1 MKAGEVRFQQLL
13 NGKIQYRVPL
23 FQRTYSWNQEQWEKL
38 WDDILEIYMLDKPR
52 NHFIGAIVTLPI
64 HDAPERAAK
73 FILIDGQQR
82 LTTLLLLLAV
92 IRKKAERMDLKSL
105 AAQIT
110 EECLINKFATLEEER
125 IKLLPTKRDR
135 LPFWTAILVQTPD
148 DDTQIGAVW
157 RFFEKVIE
165 DGDLFGKPIE
175 LPKLKVRVTDYLDL
189 VSITLDP
196 DDSPHRIFES
206 LNNTGMRLGP
216 SDLIRNYLF
225 MRIPDEQRQ
234 QETYDSAWFPMQEG
248 LGDHL
253 DAFFWRYLMKD
264 GALIRWEETY
274 SQMQTVVEG
283 DRKLDNSQIPDFL
296 RELGIY
302 SSYYRRLIWPD
313 KHEQNTVL
321 REHLSHL
328 NSWEV
333 EVAYPF
339 LLNIFHTLAS
349 GRITADEVAHVLSMI
364 ESFVVR
370 RTVCGIPTNRLR
382 YIFANMSP
390 SIDAASYVES
400 SREYLLR
407 NEWPGDAEFR
417 DKFQTF
423 RLYIPGRLARTRLVL
438 GALERSFGH
447 KEPIELKE
455 TITIEHIMPQTLN
468 EQWRKMLGERAVE
481 IYGQWLH
488 TVGNLTLSGYNPDMG
503 NQSFEEKKKVLR
515 ESHIELT
522 RDIVECEVWNESTIK
537 VRGAML
543 ADRAVVVWKRE

>member
-1 MKAGEVRFQQLL
+1 MKASEVRFQQLL
-13 NGKIQYRVPL
+13 NGRIQYRVPL
-23 FQRTYSWNQEQWEKL
+23 FQRTYSWNQDQWEKL

-52 NHFIGAIVTLPI
+52 NHFIGAVVTLPI

-92 IRKKAERMDLKSL
+92 IMKKAEQMGLKSL
-105 AAQIT
+105 VEQIS
-110 EECLINKFATLEEER
+110 EECLINKYATVEEER
-125 IKLLPTKRDR
+125 IKVLPTKRDR
-135 LPFWTAILVQTPD
+135 LPFWTSITMQTPD
-148 DDTQIGAVW
+148 AATQIGAAW
-157 RFFEKVIE
+157 HFFEKAIE
-165 DGDLFGKPIE
+165 DGDLVGKPID
-175 LPKLKVRVTDYLDL
+175 LPKLKARVTDYLDL

-206 LNNTGMRLGP
+206 LNNTGMKLGP

-225 MRIPDEQRQ
+225 MCIPDEHRQ
-234 QETYDSAWFPMQEG
+234 QDTYDSAWFPMQEG

-253 DAFFWRYLMKD
+253 DDFFWRYLMKD

-274 SQMQTVVEG
+274 SQMQAVVEG
-283 DRKLDNSQIPDFL
+283 DRKLENSQIPDFL
-296 RELGIY
+296 CELGVY

-313 KHEQNTVL
+313 KYEEKAAL
-321 REHLSHL
+321 CEHLSRL

-339 LLNIFHTLAS
+339 LLNVFDTLAH
-349 GRITADEVAHVLSMI
+349 GRITEEEVGHILSML

-370 RTVCGIPTNRLR
+370 RAVCGIPTNRLR

-390 SIDAASYVES
+390 NIDVANHVES

-407 NEWPGDAEFR
+407 NEWPRDAEFR

-423 RLYIPGRLARTRLVL
+423 RLYSGRLARTRLVL

-447 KEPIELKE
+447 KETVDLNE

-468 EQWRKMLGERAVE
+468 EQWLTMLGERALE
-481 IYGQWLH
+481 IHAQWLH

-503 NQSFEEKKKVLR
+503 NQPFEEKKKVLR
-515 ESHIELT
+515 DSHIELN
-522 RDIVECEVWNESTIK
+522 RDIVACEVWDESTIK
-537 VRGAML
+537 LRSATL
-543 ADRAVVVWKRE
+543 ADRAVAVWKRE

>member
-23 FQRTYSWNQEQWEKL
+23 FQRTYSWNQDQWEKL

-92 IRKKAERMDLKSL
+92 IRKKAEQTGLKSL
-105 AAQIT
+105 VEQIS
-110 EECLINKFATLEEER
+110 EECLINKYATVEEER

-135 LPFWTAILVQTPD
+135 LSFWTAISMQTPD
-148 DDTQIGAVW
+148 DVTQVGAAW
-157 RFFEKVIE
+157 HFFEKAIE
-165 DGDLFGKPIE
+165 DGDLIGKPLE

-253 DAFFWRYLMKD
+253 DGFFWRYLMKD
-264 GALIRWEETY
+264 GSLIRWEETY
-274 SQMQTVVEG
+274 SQMQAVVEG
-283 DRKLDNSQIPDFL
+283 DRKLENSQIPDFL

-302 SSYYRRLIWPD
+302 SSHYRRLIWPD
-313 KHEQNTVL
+313 KCEQNTAL
-321 REHLSHL
+321 REYLSRL

-339 LLNIFHTLAS
+339 LLNVFDALAH
-349 GRITADEVAHVLSMI
+349 GKITDEEVAHILSMI

-370 RTVCGIPTNRLR
+370 RAVCGIPTNRLR

-390 SIDAASYVES
+390 SVDVASYVES

-407 NEWPGDAEFR
+407 NEWSGDAEFC

-423 RLYIPGRLARTRLVL
+423 RLYSGRLARTRLVL

-447 KEPIELKE
+447 KEPIEFKE

-468 EQWRKMLGERAVE
+468 EQWRKMLGERAGE
-481 IYGQWLH
+481 IYAQWLH

-503 NQSFEEKKKVLR
+503 NQSFEEKKKILR
-515 ESHIELT
+515 ESHIELN
-522 RDIVECEVWNESTIK
+522 RDIVACEEWNESTI
-537 VRGAML
+537 RARAAML
-543 ADRAVVVWKRE
+543 ADRAVAVWKRE

>member
-13 NGKIQYRVPL
+13 NGRIQYHVPL
-23 FQRTYSWNQEQWEKL
+23 FQRTYNWNQDQWEKL
-38 WDDILEIYMLDKPR
+38 WDDILEIYMMDKPR

-73 FILIDGQQR
+73 FLLIDGQQR
-82 LTTLLLLLAV
+82 LTTLLVLLAV
-92 IRKKAERMDLKSL
+92 IRKKAEQTDLQFL
-105 AAQIT
+105 ATQIT
-110 EECLINKFATLEEER
+110 EECLINKFATPEEG

-135 LPFWTAILVQTPD
+135 LPFRTAISMQTPGD
-148 DDTQIGAVW
+148 DNQIGAAW
-157 RFFEKVIE
+157 QFFEKAIA
-165 DGDLFGKPIE
+165 DGDLSGKPIE
-175 LPKLKVRVTDYLDL
+175 LPKLKVCVTDYLDL

-206 LNNTGMRLGP
+206 LNNTGMKLGP

-248 LGDHL
+248 LGSHL
-253 DAFFWRYLMKD
+253 DGFFWRYLMKD
-264 GALIRWEETY
+264 GILIRWEETY
-274 SQMQTVVEG
+274 SQMQAVVEEKK
-283 DRKLDNSQIPDFL
+283 KLENSRIPDFL
-296 RELGIY
+296 RELNIY
-302 SSYYRRLIWPD
+302 SSYYGRLIWPD
-313 KHEQNTVL
+313 KREPNIAL
-321 REHLSHL
+321 REHLSRL

-339 LLNIFHTLAS
+339 LLNVLDALAH
-349 GRITADEVAHVLSMI
+349 GRIAEDEVAHVLSMI

-390 SIDAASYVES
+390 SIDIASYVES
-400 SREYLLR
+400 SREYLLK

-423 RLYIPGRLARTRLVL
+423 RLYTPSRLARTRLIL

-468 EQWRKMLGERAVE
+468 EQWRKMLGERAEE
-481 IYGQWLH
+481 IHAQWLH

-503 NQSFEEKKKVLR
+503 NQPFEEKKKVLR
-515 ESHIELT
+515 DSHIELS
-522 RDIVECEVWNESTIK
+522 RDIVACELWNENAIK

-543 ADRAVVVWKRE
+543 TDRAVAVWKRE

>member
-1 MKAGEVRFQQLL
+1 MKASEVRFQQLL
-13 NGKIQYRVPL
+13 NGRIQYRVPL
-23 FQRTYSWNQEQWEKL
+23 FQRTYSWNQNQWEKL

-52 NHFIGAIVTLPI
+52 NHFIGAVVTLPI

-92 IRKKAERMDLKSL
+92 IMKKAEQMGLKSL
-105 AAQIT
+105 VEQIS
-110 EECLINKFATLEEER
+110 EECLINKHATAEEER
-125 IKLLPTKRDR
+125 IKVLPTKRDR
-135 LPFWTAILVQTPD
+135 LPFRTSITMQTPD
-148 DDTQIGAVW
+148 AATQIGAAW
-157 RFFEKVIE
+157 CFFEKAIE
-165 DGDLFGKPIE
+165 DGDLLGKPID

-206 LNNTGMRLGP
+206 LNNTGMKLGP

-225 MRIPDEQRQ
+225 MCIPDEHRQ
-234 QETYDSAWFPMQEG
+234 QDTYDSAWFPMQEG

-253 DAFFWRYLMKD
+253 DDFFWRYLMKD

-274 SQMQTVVEG
+274 SQMQAVVEG
-283 DRKLDNSQIPDFL
+283 DRKLENSQIPDFL
-296 RELGIY
+296 CELGVY

-313 KHEQNTVL
+313 KYEENAAL

-339 LLNIFHTLAS
+339 LLNVFDTLAH
-349 GRITADEVAHVLSMI
+349 GRITEEEVGHILSMI

-370 RTVCGIPTNRLR
+370 RGVCGIPTNRLR

-390 SIDAASYVES
+390 NIEAANHVES

-407 NEWPGDAEFR
+407 NEWPTDAEFR

-423 RLYIPGRLARTRLVL
+423 RLYSGRLARTRLVL

-447 KEPIELKE
+447 KETVDLNE

-468 EQWRKMLGERAVE
+468 EQWRTMLGERALE
-481 IYGQWLH
+481 IHAQWLH

-503 NQSFEEKKKVLR
+503 NQPFEEKKKVLR
-515 ESHIELT
+515 DSHIELN
-522 RDIVECEVWNESTIK
+522 RDIVACEVWDESTIE
-537 VRGAML
+537 VRSAML
-543 ADRAVVVWKRE
+543 ADRAVAVWKRE

>member
-23 FQRTYSWNQEQWEKL
+23 FQRTYSWNQDQWEKL

-92 IRKKAERMDLKSL
+92 IRKKADQMGLKSL
-105 AAQIT
+105 VEQIS
-110 EECLINKFATLEEER
+110 EECLTNKYATVEEER
-125 IKLLPTKRDR
+125 IKVLPTKRDR
-135 LPFWTAILVQTPD
+135 LPFWTSISMQTPD
-148 DDTQIGAVW
+148 DTTQIGAAW
-157 RFFEKVIE
+157 RFFEKAIE
-165 DGDLFGKPIE
+165 DGDLLGKPID
-175 LPKLKVRVTDYLDL
+175 LPKLKARVTDYLDL

-206 LNNTGMRLGP
+206 LNNTGMKLGP

-225 MRIPDEQRQ
+225 MRIPDEHRQ
-234 QETYDSAWFPMQEG
+234 QDTYDSAWFPMQEG
-248 LGDHL
+248 LGDRL
-253 DAFFWRYLMKD
+253 DDFFWRHLMKD
-264 GALIRWEETY
+264 GALIRWEEIY
-274 SQMQTVVEG
+274 SQMQAVVEG
-283 DRKLDNSQIPDFL
+283 DRKLENSQIPDFL
-296 RELGIY
+296 CELGVY

-313 KHEQNTVL
+313 KCEQNAAL
-321 REHLSHL
+321 SEHLSRL

-339 LLNIFHTLAS
+339 LLNVFDALAH
-349 GRITADEVAHVLSMI
+349 GRITEEEVGHILSMI

-370 RTVCGIPTNRLR
+370 RAVCGIPTNRLR

-390 SIDAASYVES
+390 NIDVANYVES

-407 NEWPGDAEFR
+407 NEWPVDAEFR

-423 RLYIPGRLARTRLVL
+423 RLYSGRLARTRLVL

-447 KEPIELKE
+447 KERVGLNE

-468 EQWRKMLGERAVE
+468 EQWRTMLGERAGE
-481 IYGQWLH
+481 IHAQWLH

-503 NQSFEEKKKVLR
+503 NQPFEAKKKVLR
-515 ESHIELT
+515 DSHIELN
-522 RDIVECEVWNESTIK
+522 RDIAACEVWNESTIK
-537 VRGAML
+537 VRSAML
-543 ADRAVVVWKRE
+543 ADRAVAVWKRE

>member
-1 MKAGEVRFQQLL
+1 MKASEVRFQQLL
-13 NGKIQYRVPL
+13 NGRIQYRVPL
-23 FQRTYSWNQEQWEKL
+23 FQRTYSWNQDQWEKL

-52 NHFIGAIVTLPI
+52 NHFIGAVVTLPI

-92 IRKKAERMDLKSL
+92 IMKKAEQMGLKSL
-105 AAQIT
+105 VEQIS
-110 EECLINKFATLEEER
+110 EECLINKYATVEEER
-125 IKLLPTKRDR
+125 IKVLPTKRDR
-135 LPFWTAILVQTPD
+135 LPFWTSITMQTPD
-148 DDTQIGAVW
+148 AATQIGATW
-157 RFFEKVIE
+157 HFFEKAIE
-165 DGDLFGKPIE
+165 DGDLLGKPID
-175 LPKLKVRVTDYLDL
+175 LPKLKARITDYLDL

-206 LNNTGMRLGP
+206 LNNTGMKLGP
-216 SDLIRNYLF
+216 ADLIRNYLF
-225 MRIPDEQRQ
+225 MRIPDEHRQ
-234 QETYDSAWFPMQEG
+234 QDTYDSAWFPMQEG

-253 DAFFWRYLMKD
+253 DDFFWRYLMKD

-274 SQMQTVVEG
+274 SQMQAVVEG
-283 DRKLDNSQIPDFL
+283 DRKLENSQIPDFL
-296 RELGIY
+296 CELGVY

-313 KHEQNTVL
+313 KYEEKAAL
-321 REHLSHL
+321 CEHLSRL

-339 LLNIFHTLAS
+339 LLNVFDTLAH
-349 GRITADEVAHVLSMI
+349 GRITEEEVGHILSML

-370 RTVCGIPTNRLR
+370 RAVCGIPTNRLR

-390 SIDAASYVES
+390 NIDVANHVES

-407 NEWPGDAEFR
+407 NEWPRDAEFR

-423 RLYIPGRLARTRLVL
+423 RLYSGRLARTRLVL

-447 KEPIELKE
+447 KETVDLNE

-468 EQWRKMLGERAVE
+468 EQWLTMLGERALE
-481 IYGQWLH
+481 IHAQWLH

-503 NQSFEEKKKVLR
+503 NQPFEEKKKVLR
-515 ESHIELT
+515 DSHIELN
-522 RDIVECEVWNESTIK
+522 RDIVACEVWDESTIK
-537 VRGAML
+537 LRSAML
-543 ADRAVVVWKRE
+543 ADRAVAVWKRE